1 MKLQLAKAISIG
13 CKILETHIELIGKG
27 AFGSLFVW
35 ASSLAEGL
43 RIERSRC

>member
-1 MKLQLAKAISIG
+1 MKHAMGKENLIGSTIS
-13 CKILETHIELIGKG
+13 EAHMEFVGKG

-43 RIERSRC
+43 HMERSRC

>member
-1 MKLQLAKAISIG
+1 MKIQWAKTISIG
-13 CKILETHIELIGKG
+13 GKISEAYIEVIGKR

-35 ASSLAEGL
+35 ASSPAEGL

>member
-1 MKLQLAKAISIG
+1 MKLQLANTISIG
-13 CKILETHIELIGKG
+13 GRISETHIEFIGKG

>member
-1 MKLQLAKAISIG
+1 MNIQWAKTISIG
-13 CKILETHIELIGKG
+13 GRISETHIEFIGKG

>member
-1 MKLQLAKAISIG
+1 MKMQLAKTISTG
-13 CKILETHIELIGKG
+13 SKIKEAYIEVIGKR

>member
-1 MKLQLAKAISIG
+1 MKFNWKHNNS
-13 CKILETHIELIGKG
+13 ETHIEVIGKG

-35 ASSLAEGL
+35 ASSLGEGL